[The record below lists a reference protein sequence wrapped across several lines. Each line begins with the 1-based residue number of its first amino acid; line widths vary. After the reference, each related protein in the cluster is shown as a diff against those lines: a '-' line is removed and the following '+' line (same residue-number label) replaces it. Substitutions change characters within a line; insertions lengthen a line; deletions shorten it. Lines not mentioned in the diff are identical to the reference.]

1 MKKYLYQNYIDSI
14 TESLKYGKKRG
25 EFKKAQMTGALSGF
39 DGSTTSIPWFD
50 KVKDEALFES
60 LQPLNAI
67 AGKKVNYNQK
77 TGAHPDFTHIKE
89 QNTIAY
95 HYITSVFID
104 IKNSTGLFR
113 KYDPI
118 TVANITT
125 TIQRAAI
132 HTCWYFGGYI
142 QRFHGDGLLVYF
154 GGKNITLKESTNNA
168 INAASFFSY
177 FVKNDLKNLFSE
189 QGIENIYT
197 RIGID
202 AGEDID
208 VLWHLAGMG
217 ECSEI
222 TTCSLHTSLAY
233 KMQMSATS
241 NGVMVGDN
249 IKNNTDVTADFFT
262 VKNYIKE
269 GKDVQYVFQIPEE
282 SFYYSQWEL
291 SWEKYL
297 RKNPSITQDED
308 GNLYFKPI
316 IPPVVAPITPNL
328 NYLEKQA
335 NQIKPYH
342 SEY

>member
-1 MKKYLYQNYIDSI
+1 MQKSIYQSYIDSI
-14 TESLKYGKKRG
+14 SDSLKNGKKRG
-25 EFKKAQMTGALSGF
+25 EIKKAYLKENLSGF
-39 DGSTTSIPWFD
+39 DGGKPKLQWFD
-50 KVKDEALFES
+50 KVKDEAQFES

-67 AGKKVNYNQK
+67 TGQKAKYNQK

-89 QNTIAY
+89 QNTVDY
-95 HYITSVFID
+95 HYITSMFID
-104 IKNSTGLFR
+104 IKNSTELFR
-113 KYDPI
+113 KYEPI

-132 HTCWYFGGYI
+132 HTCWYFDGYI

-154 GGKNITLKESTNNA
+154 GGKNKTLKQSTDNA

-202 AGEDID
+202 AGKDED

-233 KMQMSATS
+233 KMQASATS
-241 NGVMVGDN
+241 NGVIVGDN
-249 IKNNTDVTADFFT
+249 VKDNTDVTADFFT
-262 VKNYIKE
+262 VKNYTKDGKE
-269 GKDVQYVFQIPEE
+269 VRYIFEIPEE
-282 SFYYSQWEL
+282 SFHYSQWEL

-297 RKNPSITQDED
+297 RKHPSIIEED
-308 GNLYFKPI
+308 GKLYFRPAQT
-316 IPPVVAPITPNL
+316 PTVVAPAPNL
-328 NYLEKQA
+328 TYLKKQA
-335 NQIKPYH
+335 EQIRPYFFGND
-342 SEY
+342 